1 MKHRR
6 HGLEGPDTCHNRL
19 LSTVGLSIFSGA
31 FGGWLRKL
39 ASSEEQNSSAQQEQE
54 MRMHRFRAE
63 EDQRR
68 IDNIVNERLLA
79 KLDSMPNADNIVA
92 DCLARNLL
100 VQARPV
106 EPGIK
111 TTSG

>member
-1 MKHRR
+1 
-6 HGLEGPDTCHNRL
+6 
-19 LSTVGLSIFSGA
+19 
-31 FGGWLRKL
+31 
-39 ASSEEQNSSAQQEQE
+39 
-54 MRMHRFRAE
+54 MHRFRAE

-111 TTSG
+111 TASG